1 MKKIVMSLLVLV
13 VVSGCAKAPAEE
25 TSATTTLSIETTPS
39 TTTATEPTK
48 LVDENGYE
56 YEAVGNERKYQL
68 FGGHIEV
75 YVPELSENTKLYI
88 YNESTSDIEDSIVFQ
103 LVFQP
108 EGCEKE
114 QEGCY
119 WELTQ
124 SRFFEGDMVQPN
136 DENGYPMYPND
147 DEHKGYQAYDSVD
160 PNDKFSVLKV
170 PQFSNEE
177 YMEAYNQS
185 KAYIKPVFVK

>member
-13 VVSGCAKAPAEE
+13 VVSGCAKAPSEE
-25 TSATTTLSIETTPS
+25 TSTTTTLSIETTPS
-39 TTTATEPTK
+39 ATTATEPTK

-56 YEAVGNERKYQL
+56 YEAVGDERKYQL
-68 FGGHIEV
+68 FDGHIEV
-75 YVPELSENTKLYI
+75 YIPELSENTKLYI

-124 SRFFEGDMVQPN
+124 SRFFEGDMVQSN

-147 DEHKGYQAYDSVD
+147 DEHKGYQAYRSED
-160 PNDKFSVLKV
+160 PNNKFSVINV

-177 YMEAYNQS
+177 YMEAYYQC
-185 KAYIKPVFVK
+185 KVYIKPIFAK